1 MGEGDR
7 TGEVRAP
14 DPENPASC
22 TRESIVNG
30 NPFYNVVPL
39 DGAVRRDELLLAADF
54 VKSD

>member
-1 MGEGDR
+1 MGVGDP

-14 DPENPASC
+14 DPENPANC
-22 TRESIVNG
+22 TRERIVNG
-30 NPFYNVVPL
+30 NPICTVVPL